1 MIRIVKC
8 SISRYRSILSMTLDI
23 SQESNSIAICGPNNV
38 GKTNTLRA
46 INLFFYPEDYVR
58 EIDMPKIKSATGGQS
73 THPKIELTFWDE
85 DRSRYYVLCRD
96 MKVYS
101 ENSPETSLTGFSY
114 EPHNK
119 KNKLGLSSEEVL
131 ELFGKMEFVY
141 IESINTFIPE
151 LIRKITDGMIDVEYD
166 KSRLSKSKRKLKEAY
181 DTYVDGLSQIL
192 GTFANDI
199 SDTFRHFRENWKV
212 EFVVPKNSETFKDL
226 VSKDVKLSLNDNG
239 SIGVL
244 DKGAG
249 LQRLATIL
257 LNFEML
263 SRLDSK
269 KNIFVCIDEPDA
281 YLHEGLQRKLKRL
294 FDEKNNS
301 MQLFFT
307 THSKIFIN
315 EYNMQN
321 VFLLNSKYYE
331 KFSTRKKKNINV
343 METEIVDINE
353 QNGYDQICSHLG
365 IEPVTYE
372 LLQCNNI
379 LVEGNCDKKYLTELI
394 KFFGFDCPNIESL
407 NGADNAIKYLEFYNS
422 YYHNNTSKY
431 KPKIKIIFDN
441 DPKGREIYN
450 KIRVNNYQNIEVK
463 SILINNHMNTGNINV
478 EHNNTNNEIED
489 FMYPE
494 VMVFL
499 INLLLQRK
507 NMAKLN
513 KNKICRKVHT
523 RSFSIKGILEL
534 CEYEKNSVNPDKGAE
549 ISFIS
554 SGNQTNRI
562 KEGLAGM
569 FNLEANKPLLSLL
582 AACNVKYPYVKE
594 ALNELCTF

>member
-101 ENSPETSLTGFSY
+101 ESSPETSLTGFSY

-119 KNKLGLSSEEVL
+119 KNKLVLSSEEVL

-226 VSKDVKLSLNDNG
+226 VSEDVKLSLNDNG

-353 QNGYDQICSHLG
+353 QNGYDQICAHLG

-463 SILINNHMNTGNINV
+463 SILINNHMNTGNVNV

-507 NMAKLN
+507 NMTKLN
-513 KNKICRKVHT
+513 RNKICKKVHA
-523 RSFSIKGILEL
+523 RAFSVKGILEL

-582 AACNVKYPYVKE
+582 TECNVKYPYVKE